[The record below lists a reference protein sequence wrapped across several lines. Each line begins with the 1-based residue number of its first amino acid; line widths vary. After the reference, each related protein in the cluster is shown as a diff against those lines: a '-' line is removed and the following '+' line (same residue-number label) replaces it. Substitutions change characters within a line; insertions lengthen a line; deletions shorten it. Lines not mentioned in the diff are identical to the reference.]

1 LGKQKFDF
9 YHKLLIPFFAAKPLH
24 MQKIYLECQH
34 CNSGNI
40 SFLKYCTE
48 EEKEKITMAKTCSH
62 YKKGQSIFYEDNIP
76 LGIHCISKGS
86 VKLTRSNK
94 DGKEQIIRFA
104 RDGEFLGYRALIADE
119 PLVATATCIEDTIS
133 CFIPK
138 TVFLDLLERNPQVNK
153 MMLKALCHDL
163 GIADEK
169 IQSLAQK
176 SVRERLAET
185 LLFLHQ
191 TFHYDDQQQDN
202 LIAVTL
208 PREDIA
214 NIVGTATET
223 VIRLLSEFKS
233 DKLIDME
240 GKKIRIL
247 NRAALEKISHASV

>member
-1 LGKQKFDF
+1 
-9 YHKLLIPFFAAKPLH
+9 
-24 MQKIYLECQH
+24 MQKIYLECKN
-34 CNSGNI
+34 CDAKSI
-40 SFLKYCTE
+40 SFLSYCNE
-48 EEKEKITMAKTCSH
+48 EEFELVSTAKSCSH

-76 LGIHCISKGS
+76 LGIYCLSKGA

-104 RDGEFLGYRALIADE
+104 REGEFLGYRALIADE
-119 PLVATATCIEDTIS
+119 PLVATATCIEDTVC

-138 TVFLDLLERNPQVNK
+138 SVFLDLIDKNNQINK
-153 MMLKALCHDL
+153 HMLKSLCHDL
-163 GIADEK
+163 GIADER

-185 LLFLHQ
+185 LLFLQ
-191 TFHYDDQQQDN
+191 KTFTDESRTDDN
-202 LIAVTL
+202 LISVTL

-247 NRAALEKISHASV
+247 NRDALEKISHASV

>member
-1 LGKQKFDF
+1 
-9 YHKLLIPFFAAKPLH
+9 
-24 MQKIYLECQH
+24 MQKLYLECKN
-34 CNSGNI
+34 CDAKSI
-40 SFLKYCTE
+40 SFLSYCDE
-48 EEKEKITMAKTCSH
+48 EEFDLISKAKSCSH

-76 LGIHCISKGS
+76 LGIFCLSKGA
-86 VKLTRSNK
+86 VKLTKSNK

-104 RDGEFLGYRALIADE
+104 KEGEFLGYRALIADE
-119 PLVATATCIEDTIS
+119 PLVATATCIEDTIC

-138 TVFLDLLERNPQVNK
+138 NVFFELLEKNNRINK
-153 MMLKALCHDL
+153 HMLKSLCHDL
-163 GIADEK
+163 GIADER

-185 LLFLHQ
+185 LLFLQ
-191 TFHYDDQQQDN
+191 KTFQNDS
-202 LIAVTL
+202 LIDESLISVTL

-223 VIRLLSEFKS
+223 VIRLLSEFKA

-247 NRAALEKISHASV
+247 NKPSLERISHASV

>member
-1 LGKQKFDF
+1 
-9 YHKLLIPFFAAKPLH
+9 
-24 MQKIYLECQH
+24 MQKIHLDCKT
-34 CNSGNI
+34 CDAKSV
-40 SFLKYCTE
+40 SFLSYCTQE
-48 EEKEKITMAKTCSH
+48 ELDIVSAAKSCSH
-62 YKKGQSIFYEDNIP
+62 FKKGQSIFYEDNIS
-76 LGIHCISKGS
+76 LGIYCLSKGTI
-86 VKLTRSNK
+86 KLTRSNK

-104 RDGEFLGYRALIADE
+104 REGEFLGYRALIAEE
-119 PLVATATCIEDTIS
+119 PLVATATCIEDTIC

-138 TVFLDLLERNPQVNK
+138 DVFLNLLEKNAQINK
-153 MMLKALCHDL
+153 HMLKSLCHDL
-163 GIADEK
+163 GLADER

-185 LLFLHQ
+185 LLFLQ
-191 TFHYDDQQQDN
+191 KTFQNENDTDEN

-223 VIRLLSEFKS
+223 VIRLLSEFKN

-247 NRAALEKISHASV
+247 NKIALEKISHASV

>member
-1 LGKQKFDF
+1 
-9 YHKLLIPFFAAKPLH
+9 
-24 MQKIYLECQH
+24 MQKMYLECNH
-34 CNSGNI
+34 CDAKSV
-40 SFLKYCTE
+40 SFLSHCTPE
-48 EEKEKITMAKTCSH
+48 EADLVSASKSCSH
-62 YKKGQSIFYEDNIP
+62 YKKGQSIFYEENMP
-76 LGIHCISKGS
+76 LGIYCISKGAI
-86 VKLTRSNK
+86 KLTRSNK

-104 RDGEFLGYRALIADE
+104 REGEFLGYRALIADE
-119 PLVATATCIEDTIS
+119 PLVASATCIEDTIC

-138 TVFLDLLERNPQVNK
+138 TVFLDLLERNPQINK
-153 MMLKALCHDL
+153 QMMKSLCHDL
-163 GIADEK
+163 GLADER

-185 LLFLHQ
+185 LLFLHK
-191 TFHYDDQQQDN
+191 TFHLDSSVDPN

-223 VIRLLSEFKS
+223 VIRLLSEFRA

-247 NRAALEKISHASV
+247 NIPALEKISHASV